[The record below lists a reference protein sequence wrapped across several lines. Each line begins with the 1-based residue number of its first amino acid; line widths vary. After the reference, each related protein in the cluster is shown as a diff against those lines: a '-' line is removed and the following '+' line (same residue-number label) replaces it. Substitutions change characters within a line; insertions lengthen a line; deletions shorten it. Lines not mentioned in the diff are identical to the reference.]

1 VEDYV
6 IGVDGCRSG
15 WLVCRYQ
22 PSVGEITFSVHP
34 TFAAILERE
43 AQARVIAIDIPIGL
57 TEDGQSRRCDLEARK
72 MLTGPRASSVF
83 PAPARSLLREE
94 NYAAACMRSREL
106 RGKAVSRQAFAIFRK
121 IAEVDEMLNSAV
133 QERVLEV
140 HPEVCFRHIARRP
153 LEHGKKTRE
162 GYDERRN
169 VLKMAVPCAIPA
181 RDEVRHLGLG
191 AQPDDLLDAAIA
203 AVAADRVRRGAA
215 DRLPREPEFDARG
228 LRMEMVY

>member
-1 VEDYV
+1 V
-6 IGVDGCRSG
+6 
-15 WLVCRYQ
+15 
-22 PSVGEITFSVHP
+22 
-34 TFAAILERE
+34 
-43 AQARVIAIDIPIGL
+43 
-57 TEDGQSRRCDLEARK
+57 
-72 MLTGPRASSVF
+72 
-83 PAPARSLLREE
+83 
-94 NYAAACMRSREL
+94 RSREL

-121 IAEVDEMLNSAV
+121 IAEVDEIMNSAV

-169 VLKMAVPCAIPA
+169 VLKMALPCAVPA
-181 RDEVRHLGLG
+181 RDEVPHLGLG

-203 AVAADRVRRGAA
+203 AVAADRGLRGAA

-228 LRMEMVY
+228 TLSRFFSSILGDFSVVIRLNFRVADNPSTIVLCGTHVCPLLARRAVLATPLIVPSSPALWKGRPIVIEGSNRVRLVFRRT